1 MPPKKKMNKII
12 TILKASVS
20 ESNWDT
26 LRKAYLAV
34 KVKQLAVMPLQ
45 SFLLQMKEDQ
55 KLWRIITVW
64 ESMEVLQKMRSSGE
78 TPPGVLM
85 FREAGAEPTLSI
97 FEAKEEI

>member
-1 MPPKKKMNKII
+1 MNKII
-12 TILKASVS
+12 TILEATVS
-20 ESNWDT
+20 ESKWDT

-45 SFLLQMKEDQ
+45 SFLLQMKEDP

-64 ESMEVLQKMRSSGE
+64 QSMEVLQKMRSSGE
-78 TPPGVLM
+78 TPAGVLM